1 MFKDLRE
8 FIHFLENRGQ
18 LRRVTVPVDAELEIT
33 EIVDRICKRGGPA
46 LLFEQVKGYG
56 IPVVINLFGSLER
69 MSWALGA
76 QRLDIIGQRMAE
88 LLSLS
93 LPEGFAGKLSL
104 LNRLREIGRFAPK
117 TVRKAAC
124 QEVVLAQEPSL
135 DFLPILKCWP
145 QDGGRFITLPLVIT
159 KNPLTGQQNMGIYRL
174 QKYDH
179 WTTGMHWHIHHDGA
193 RNYRESQKLGRNLE
207 VAVVLGGD
215 PATIYAASAPL
226 PPGFNELLLAGFLR
240 KAPVEVV
247 RCKTVD
253 LVVPAHAEIIL
264 EGYVDVTEK
273 RLEGPFG
280 DHTGF
285 YSPAQDYPVFHL
297 TCITHRK
304 NPIYPATVVGRPPM
318 EDVFLAKATERIFL
332 PLLQMQ
338 IPEIVDLHLPVEGV
352 FHNCA
357 IVSIRKSYPGEAR
370 KVMSALWGLGQLA
383 LTKVII
389 VVDEDV
395 NVQNLSQVAWK
406 VFNNIDPERDFLF
419 IKGPVD
425 VLDHA
430 SSVPGYGSKVGI
442 DATRKM
448 REEGYER
455 EWPEEIRMDE
465 EIKRLVDQR
474 WQDYGLD

>member
-8 FIHFLENRGQ
+8 FIHFLENKGQ

-33 EIVDRICKRGGPA
+33 EIVDRICKRNGPA
-46 LLFEQVKGYG
+46 LLFEQVKGYD

-69 MSWALGA
+69 MSWALGVPK
-76 QRLDIIGQRMAE
+76 LDIIAQRMAE

-93 LPEGFAGKLSL
+93 LPEGFLGKLSL

-117 TVRKAAC
+117 TVRKAPC
-124 QEVVLAQEPSL
+124 QEVVIAQKPSL

-159 KNPLTGQQNMGIYRL
+159 KNPSTGQQNMGIYRL

-179 WTTGMHWHIHHDGA
+179 RTTGMHWHIHHDGA
-193 RNYRESQKLGRNLE
+193 RNYRQSQKLGRNLE

-226 PPGFNELLLAGFLR
+226 PPGFDELLLAGFLR

-264 EGYVDVTEK
+264 EGYVDATEK

-297 TCITHRK
+297 TCITYRK

-318 EDVFLAKATERIFL
+318 EDVFLGKATERIFL

-338 IPEIVDLHLPVEGV
+338 VPEIVDLHLPLEGV

-395 NVQNLSQVAWK
+395 DVQNLSQVAWK

-430 SSVPGYGSKVGI
+430 SSVCGYGSKVGI

-455 EWPEEIRMDE
+455 QWPEEVRMDE

>member
-33 EIVDRICKRGGPA
+33 EIVDRICKRNGPA
-46 LLFEQVKGYG
+46 LLFEQVKGYD

-69 MSWALGA
+69 MSWALGV
-76 QRLDIIGQRMAE
+76 QKLDLIAQRMAE

-93 LPEGFAGKLSL
+93 LPEGFLGKLSL
-104 LNRLREIGRFAPK
+104 LNRLREIGGFAPK
-117 TVRKAAC
+117 TIRKAPC
-124 QEVVLAQEPSL
+124 QEVVIAQEPSL

-159 KNPLTGQQNMGIYRL
+159 KNPSTGQQNMGIYRL

-179 WTTGMHWHIHHDGA
+179 QTTGMHWHIHHDGA
-193 RNYRESQKLGRNLE
+193 RNYRESQKLQRNLE

-226 PPGFNELLLAGFLR
+226 PPGFDELLLAGFLR
-240 KAPVEVV
+240 QAPVEVV

-253 LVVPAHAEIIL
+253 LVIPAHAEIIL

-273 RLEGPFG
+273 RTEGPFG

-285 YSPAQDYPVFHL
+285 YSPAQDYPIFHL
-297 TCITHRK
+297 TYITHRK

-318 EDVFLAKATERIFL
+318 EDVFLGKATERIFL

-395 NVQNLSQVAWK
+395 DVQNLSQVAWK

-455 EWPEEIRMDE
+455 QWPEEIRMDE

>member
-1 MFKDLRE
+1 
-8 FIHFLENRGQ
+8 
-18 LRRVTVPVDAELEIT
+18 
-33 EIVDRICKRGGPA
+33 
-46 LLFEQVKGYG
+46 
-56 IPVVINLFGSLER
+56 
-69 MSWALGA
+69 
-76 QRLDIIGQRMAE
+76 
-88 LLSLS
+88 
-93 LPEGFAGKLSL
+93 
-104 LNRLREIGRFAPK
+104 
-117 TVRKAAC
+117 
-124 QEVVLAQEPSL
+124 
-135 DFLPILKCWP
+135 
-145 QDGGRFITLPLVIT
+145 
-159 KNPLTGQQNMGIYRL
+159 
-174 QKYDH
+174 
-179 WTTGMHWHIHHDGA
+179 
-193 RNYRESQKLGRNLE
+193 
-207 VAVVLGGD
+207 
-215 PATIYAASAPL
+215 L
-226 PPGFNELLLAGFLR
+226 PPGFDELLLAGFLR

-264 EGYVDVTEK
+264 EGYVDVTE
-273 RLEGPFG
+273 RRTEGPFG

-297 TCITHRK
+297 TCITCRK

-338 IPEIVDLHLPVEGV
+338 IPEIVDLHLPLEGV

-357 IVSIRKSYPGEAR
+357 IVSIRKSYPGQAR

-395 NVQNLSQVAWK
+395 DVQNLSQVAWK

-465 EIKRLVDQR
+465 EIKRQVDQR

>member
-8 FIHFLENRGQ
+8 FMDFLENRGQ

-33 EIVDRICKRGGPA
+33 EIVDRICKQGGPA
-46 LLFEQVKGYG
+46 LLFEQVKGYD
-56 IPVVINLFGSLER
+56 IPLVINLFGSLER
-69 MSWALGA
+69 MSWALGVPK
-76 QRLDIIGQRMAE
+76 LDIIAQRMAE

-93 LPEGFAGKLSL
+93 LPEGFLGKLSL

-117 TVRKAAC
+117 TVRKAPC
-124 QEVVLAQEPSL
+124 QEIVITQEPTL

-159 KNPLTGQQNMGIYRL
+159 KNPLTGRQNMGIYRL

-179 WTTGMHWHIHHDGA
+179 QTTGMHWHIHHDGA
-193 RNYRESQKLGRNLE
+193 RNYRESQKLQRNLE
-207 VAVVLGGD
+207 VAAVLGGD

-226 PPGFNELLLAGFLR
+226 PPGFDELLLAGFLR

-247 RCKTVD
+247 RCKTVS

-285 YSPAQDYPVFHL
+285 YSPVQDYPVFHL
-297 TCITHRK
+297 TCITYRR
-304 NPIYPATVVGRPPM
+304 NPIYPATVVGKPPM
-318 EDVFLAKATERIFL
+318 EDVFLGKATERIFL

-338 IPEIVDLHLPVEGV
+338 VPGIVDLHLPLEGV

-357 IVSIRKSYPGEAR
+357 IISIRKSYPGEAR
-370 KVMSALWGLGQLA
+370 KVISALWGLGQLA

-395 NVQNLSQVAWK
+395 DVQNLSQVAWK
-406 VFNNIDPERDFLF
+406 VFNNIDPERDLLF

-430 SSVPGYGSKVGI
+430 SSVCGYGSKVGI

-448 REEGYER
+448 GEEGYER
-455 EWPEEIRMDE
+455 KWPEEIRMDE